1 MPTEWKQVILEGDI
15 TGSSPISVQSSS
27 ISLSVSGLP
36 DAGTPENTDKILSWN
51 GTQWET
57 VDAEEFLGGGGTTTA
72 APTITGFA
80 SSYQQSASATGTISN
95 FSSTASYVA
104 KIFNSSNVEQTSNPV
119 TIDGSGNISFTV
131 PGTVANGYEL
141 RVYVADVGELKSTTT
156 TITFAVTQSLSFA
169 YWRLQVVDSSGS
181 ASSNRIA
188 LVELE
193 YYTGQNQ
200 GGTETP
206 TTNATSNTSI
216 SGVTI
221 AAGHTYSSSYAPW
234 RAFDGTLTGIGSA
247 WWSIGTTA
255 ANNWIDLRFSSA
267 QTFQS
272 LKLVVNDSFNDAT
285 HFKIL
290 GSSNGNFSGEEVTAL
305 DTTAIGE
312 GSGDTST
319 RTNF

>member
-80 SSYQQSASATGTISN
+80 SSYQQSAAATGTITN

-131 PGTVANGYEL
+131 PSTVANGYEL

-156 TITFAVTQSLSFA
+156 TITFAVTQSKFCVLEA
-169 YWRLQVVDSSGS
+169 SGCG
-181 ASSNRIA
+181 
-188 LVELE
+188 L
-193 YYTGQNQ
+193 
-200 GGTETP
+200 
-206 TTNATSNTSI
+206 
-216 SGVTI
+216 
-221 AAGHTYSSSYAPW
+221 
-234 RAFDGTLTGIGSA
+234 F
-247 WWSIGTTA
+247 
-255 ANNWIDLRFSSA
+255 WIC
-267 QTFQS
+267 Q
-272 LKLVVNDSFNDAT
+272 
-285 HFKIL
+285 FK
-290 GSSNGNFSGEEVTAL
+290 
-305 DTTAIGE
+305 
-312 GSGDTST
+312 
-319 RTNF
+319 